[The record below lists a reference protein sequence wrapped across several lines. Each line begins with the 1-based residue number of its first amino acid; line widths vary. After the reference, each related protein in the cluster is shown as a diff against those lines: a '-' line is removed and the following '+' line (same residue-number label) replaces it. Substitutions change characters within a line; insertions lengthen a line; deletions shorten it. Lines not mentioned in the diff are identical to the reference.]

1 MIVTIILAKADSFD
15 FFIPPAKSGGIFS
28 LMSSV
33 EKSKVEKD

>member
-1 MIVTIILAKADSFD
+1 MHLIFLL
-15 FFIPPAKSGGIFS
+15 PPAKAGGIFS